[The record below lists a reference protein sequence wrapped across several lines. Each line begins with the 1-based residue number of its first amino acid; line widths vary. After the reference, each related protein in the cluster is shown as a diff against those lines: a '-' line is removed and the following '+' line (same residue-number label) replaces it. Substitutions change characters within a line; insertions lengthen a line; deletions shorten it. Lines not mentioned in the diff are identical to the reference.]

1 MSMLIAIV
9 QALALV
15 ALAPLAS
22 GFSRK
27 MRAKMHTRKGPGI
40 LQDYYDIAKLFK
52 RQDVRTKDSSFV
64 HRLMPVVYL
73 AVMIV
78 LAAGL
83 PTFAY
88 WSPVP
93 VLADVI
99 LIVYLLAL
107 VRFFF
112 ALSAID
118 NADGY
123 SGVGGMRELIVGVLV
138 EPGMMLALFVAAV
151 ALGSTNVA
159 TMGVLVSFGGMPAP
173 LSVAFAGIAFAY
185 SCYIEMGKLPYD
197 LAEAEQEI
205 QEGPLQ
211 EYSGPSLALMRLAM
225 PMKQILMASLFVA
238 VFLPFGAAVEL
249 TVPAVLAGIAVY
261 LVKVAAIFLVCA
273 LLENAVSRVRYKF
286 AGRQIWVTLG
296 IAGLAL
302 AFCLIGI

>member
-1 MSMLIAIV
+1 MPIAIV
-9 QALALV
+9 QALAIV

-27 MRAKMHTRKGPGI
+27 MRAKMHTRKGPSI
-40 LQDYYDIAKLFK
+40 FQDYHDIAKLFK

-83 PTFAY
+83 PTFAH

-93 VLADVI
+93 VLADVV

-107 VRFFF
+107 ARFFF

-159 TMGVLVSFGGMPAP
+159 TMGLLVSLGGMAAP
-173 LSVAFAGIAFAY
+173 LSIVFSGIAFAY
-185 SCYIEMGKLPYD
+185 SCYVEMGKLPYD
-197 LAEAEQEI
+197 FAEAEQEI

-238 VFLPFGAAVEL
+238 VFLPFGAAVEM
-249 TVPAVLAGIAVY
+249 TVPAAIAGIAVY
-261 LVKVAAIFLVCA
+261 LFKVAAIFLVCA